1 MIVSGLC
8 GAFTLGRSVKM
19 ARNIKN
25 DQSQQPIYRSAK
37 MHPQLED
44 NIGFLL
50 HRSAR
55 ILRGMM
61 AEALQDLELSFHE
74 YVVLRMIEMDFVG
87 TQKEVGRLN
96 GIDRTSMVELIDRM
110 EERGLVVRNRD
121 ENDRRKHKLTMTP
134 KGKKVFT
141 HAKRLATKAHKKF
154 LAPLDEGQAELLK
167 NFLKTIITAEDKQN
181 G

>member
-1 MIVSGLC
+1 MSGKSK
-8 GAFTLGRSVKM
+8 GG
-19 ARNIKN
+19 
-25 DQSQQPIYRSAK
+25 QSIYRAPKSEPSAV
-37 MHPQLED
+37 PSQLED

-55 ILRGMM
+55 ILRGLV

-96 GIDRTSMVELIDRM
+96 GIDRTSMVELVDRM
-110 EERGLVVRNRD
+110 EERGLVVRSRD
-121 ENDRRKHKLTMTP
+121 ESDRRKHKLTITP

-141 HAKRLATKAHKKF
+141 HAKRLATKAHKTF
-154 LAPLDEGQAELLK
+154 LSPLQDEQTEALK
-167 NFLKTIITAEDKQN
+167 TYLKTIILAEESKSS
-181 G
+181 